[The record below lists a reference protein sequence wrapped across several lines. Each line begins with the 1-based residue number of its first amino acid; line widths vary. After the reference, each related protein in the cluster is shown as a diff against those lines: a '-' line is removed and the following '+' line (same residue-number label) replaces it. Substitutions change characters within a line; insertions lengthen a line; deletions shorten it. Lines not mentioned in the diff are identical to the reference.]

1 MTPADGA
8 RRGPGEPER
17 LDIPE
22 RLESLAGR
30 LAEAEHFLGKDQLTG
45 RRTELEKAA
54 SEPGLWD
61 DADHAREV
69 TTELGRVTDD
79 LEQLAQLAEQL
90 SDAETLYQLIEE
102 ESDPSLRPEVEEVLD
117 ELDQRLAALEL
128 RALFVGP
135 YDDGDAVAEI
145 HAGAGGT
152 DAQDWAEMMLRM
164 YTRWAE
170 RRGFA
175 IEVEE
180 ATEGQEAGLLSAT
193 FIVKGRY
200 AFGLLAAE
208 RGVHRLVRISP
219 FDAQHRR
226 QTSFASLD
234 VVPFLEDV
242 SGIVEIDEKDLRVDT
257 YRSSGAGG
265 QHVNKTDSAVR
276 LTHLPT
282 GIVVTCQNQRSQTQN
297 KAKAMQVLGAK
308 LAERQRA
315 EHQATLDQLSG
326 DRTDNAWGNQIRSYV
341 MAPYQLVKDLRSNEE
356 TGNVEAVLDGDLDA
370 FIEAELRRQAE
381 GRRRPE

>member
-1 MTPADGA
+1 MAPTDGPH
-8 RRGPGEPER
+8 RGSGDGGV
-17 LDIPE
+17 DIPAE
-22 RLESLAGR
+22 LESLTGR
-30 LAEAEHFLGKDQLTG
+30 LAEAGRFLGRDQQFE
-45 RRTELEKAA
+45 RRTELEKEA

-61 DADHAREV
+61 DADNARKV
-69 TTELGRVTDD
+69 TTELGRVNED
-79 LEQLAQLAEQL
+79 LEQLAGLDEQL
-90 SDAETLYQLIEE
+90 SDARTLNELIEE
-102 ESDPSLRPEVEEVLD
+102 EADDSLRPEAEQLLKTLD
-117 ELDQRLAALEL
+117 RSLRALEL
-128 RALFVGP
+128 RSLFAGP
-135 YDDGDAVAEI
+135 HDEGDAVAEV

-152 DAQDWAEMMLRM
+152 DAQDWTEMLLRM

-170 RRGFA
+170 RRGFE

-180 ATEGQEAGLLSAT
+180 ATPGQEAGLLSAT
-193 FIVKGRY
+193 FIVKGPY

-234 VVPFLEDV
+234 VVPFLDDV
-242 SGIVEIDEKDLRVDT
+242 SDEVTIDEKDLRIDT

-282 GIVVTCQNQRSQTQN
+282 GIVVSCQNQRSQHQN

-315 EHQATLDQLSG
+315 EHQATLDELSG

-341 MAPYQLVKDLRSNEE
+341 LAPYQLVKDLRSNEE
-356 TGNVEAVLDGDLDA
+356 TGNVEAVLDGDIDD
-370 FIEAELRRQAE
+370 FIDAELRRRADQ
-381 GRRRPE
+381 RPVIS

>member
-1 MTPADGA
+1 MTPPDGP
-8 RRGPGEPER
+8 RRGAGEPVDIPAALAALTVR
-17 LDIPE
+17 LDE
-22 RLESLAGR
+22 ARDLLGMDRLLE
-30 LAEAEHFLGKDQLTG
+30 

-69 TTELGRVTDD
+69 TTELGRVNEDID
-79 LEQLAQLAEQL
+79 HFNDLAERL
-90 SDAETLYQLIEE
+90 SEAQTLNELLEE
-102 ESDPSLRPEVEEVLD
+102 EQDESLRPEVD
-117 ELDQRLAALEL
+117 EAIGALGRLRILEL
-128 RALFVGP
+128 RSLFAGP

-152 DAQDWAEMMLRM
+152 DAQDWAEMLLRM

-170 RRGFA
+170 RRGFE

-180 ATEGQEAGLLSAT
+180 ATPGQEAGLLSAT
-193 FIVKGRY
+193 FIIKGRY

-242 SGIVEIDEKDLRVDT
+242 SGEVEIDEKDLRIDT

-282 GIVVTCQNQRSQTQN
+282 GIVVSCQNQRSQHQN

-341 MAPYQLVKDLRSNEE
+341 LAPYQLVKDLRSNEE
-356 TGNVEAVLDGDLDA
+356 TGNVEAVLDGDLDV
-370 FIEAELRRQAE
+370 FIEAELRRRAE
-381 GRRRPE
+381 QHRHNG